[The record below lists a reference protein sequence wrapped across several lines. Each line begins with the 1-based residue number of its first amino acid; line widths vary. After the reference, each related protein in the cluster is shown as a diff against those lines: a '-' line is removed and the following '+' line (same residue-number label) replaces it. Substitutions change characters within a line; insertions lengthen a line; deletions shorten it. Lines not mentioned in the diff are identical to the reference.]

1 MVKVTLHF
9 DTPSELVEFIDEIAA
24 TRYKPLPADATS
36 ITGEFR
42 EAEIELARNAYYAQA
57 VIDGGEA

>member
-9 DTPSELVEFIDEIAA
+9 DSASDLVDFVDEIAA
-24 TRYKPLPADATS
+24 PKYKPLPADATS

-42 EAEIELARNAYYAQA
+42 EAEIELAKNAYYAQA
-57 VIDGGEA
+57 ELHV